1 MELTKK
7 GIEKRIEIKNDFV
20 WYHFKNK
27 KLDFSKIISI
37 GGNVDL
43 QGCSADLSSLV
54 SIGGSAHL
62 QGCSADLSSL
72 VSIGDYAYL
81 QGCSADLS
89 SLVSIGGFAYL
100 YGCSADLSSLKSISG
115 YAYLQGCSKK
125 LKKSLA
131 KTLQK
136 CAGIYVEFQDNSM
149 TLDEFKKYADKL

>member
-37 GGNVDL
+37 GG
-43 QGCSADLSSLV
+43 
-54 SIGGSAHL
+54 
-62 QGCSADLSSL
+62 
-72 VSIGDYAYL
+72 
-81 QGCSADLS
+81 
-89 SLVSIGGFAYL
+89 
-100 YGCSADLSSLKSISG
+100 

-136 CAGIYVEFQDNSM
+136 CVGIYVKFQDNSM

>member
-7 GIEKRIEIKNDFV
+7 GIEERIKIKNDFV

-37 GGNVDL
+37 GG
-43 QGCSADLSSLV
+43 
-54 SIGGSAHL
+54 SAHL
-62 QGCSADLSSL
+62 QGCSFN
-72 VSIGDYAYL
+72 
-81 QGCSADLS
+81 LS

-100 YGCSADLSSLKSISG
+100 YGCFSNLSSLVSIG
-115 YAYLQGCSKK
+115 GFADLQGCSKK

-136 CAGIYVEFQDNSM
+136 CDGIYVEFQDNSM

>member
-37 GGNVDL
+37 DGSVDL
-43 QGCSADLSSLV
+43 Q
-54 SIGGSAHL
+54 
-62 QGCSADLSSL
+62 
-72 VSIGDYAYL
+72 
-81 QGCSADLS
+81 
-89 SLVSIGGFAYL
+89 
-100 YGCSADLSSLKSISG
+100 GCSADLSSLKSISG

-136 CAGIYVEFQDNSM
+136 CDGIYVEFQDNSM

>member
-37 GGNVDL
+37 GGSADL
-43 QGCSADLSSLV
+43 QGCFADLL
-54 SIGGSAHL
+54 
-62 QGCSADLSSL
+62 SL
-72 VSIGDYAYL
+72 VSIGD
-81 QGCSADLS
+81 
-89 SLVSIGGFAYL
+89 
-100 YGCSADLSSLKSISG
+100 

-136 CAGIYVEFQDNSM
+136 CVGIYVEFQDNSM

>member
-27 KLDFSKIISI
+27 KIDFSKIISI
-37 GGNVDL
+37 GGSADL
-43 QGCSADLSSLV
+43 QGCSSNFSSLV

-62 QGCSADLSSL
+62 QGCSSDLSSL
-72 VSIGDYAYL
+72 VSIGSFAHL
-81 QGCSADLS
+81 QGCSSNLS
-89 SLVSIGGFAYL
+89 SLVSIG
-100 YGCSADLSSLKSISG
+100 G

-125 LKKSLA
+125 LKKSLS

-149 TLDEFKKYADKL
+149 TLDEFKIRG